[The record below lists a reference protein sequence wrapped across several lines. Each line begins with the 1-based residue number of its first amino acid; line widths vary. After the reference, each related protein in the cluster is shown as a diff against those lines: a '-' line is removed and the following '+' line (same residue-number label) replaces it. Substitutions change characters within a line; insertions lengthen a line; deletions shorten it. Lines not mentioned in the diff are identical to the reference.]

1 MKKFTGRL
9 SASFIILSLL
19 LTGCGGADKAGNNAA
34 PGASKTPGTQIAFE
48 NVFAETPMTVA
59 LDSIDYNGVV
69 SAGDRVYFSGYTQY
83 NRETMD
89 DGTDVRSALMK
100 LISCDF
106 NGENVKTHWEYEFR
120 NDGAAKIRDLTQLSA
135 FDVDADGNVWLLLN
149 TTHEDETDARDP
161 VYEDKKS
168 LIKLSPDGAELCN
181 IDDLSEAGGG
191 ELANIY
197 VQEMTHDASGNI
209 YLKGEGIYV
218 FSSDGSY
225 AFAVTE
231 TPYIERMAAT
241 DTGDVMYIMNDA
253 ATAGNA
259 YLFKTIDFAAGAAS
273 DKVLKYSGTHYFN
286 ECYRG
291 NSGYIFYYPYQ
302 KGIYGMKRDTVTGE
316 KVLDFVNSDI
326 SSAGSKS
333 FCSTDD
339 GGFIMTGSEYD
350 GRTGEQTTAAFLLTE
365 NKNATLEGKT
375 VLTLGVLYGNA
386 DDVTR
391 FNKAS
396 KTARIIVKDYAEY
409 NTADDRTRGQTQLDL
424 DIISSRGPDII
435 SMQQGS
441 SAKYVS
447 KGALADLTPFL
458 DSGKHGVLRENLFE
472 NILTAGSPDGNIY
485 HITPRFTIMTLAGKA
500 SIFGDGAG
508 ITTAKLAEIADA
520 HPDAAVM
527 QNMTSDTWLVN
538 ALWLGMDT
546 YVDWAAGTC
555 AFNSQDFIDSL
566 NFSKR
571 FPMEIDYNA
580 MNDASAYMERERD
593 METTFPEERTL
604 LMNYTVYGPRVARD
618 MDFMFGEKSALVG
631 YPTTGDNGN
640 VISPW
645 GGYAITAASQNKD
658 IAWEFICD
666 VITHAD
672 DEDNKPSSIFN
683 GMSINKNVF
692 EAKARAE
699 MIPLEDRDFENGV
712 QTIRPYPEGG
722 SSGNILYSADDIDK
736 TDPFFDNYALTQ
748 DDVDRATRAITGA
761 RTLFSTDEQIS
772 AIIMEEAQ
780 AFWSG
785 AKSAEET
792 ANIIQSR
799 VSLYV
804 SESS

>member
-1 MKKFTGRL
+1 MKKGRFTAL
-9 SASFIILSLL
+9 LILLSLAL
-19 LTGCGGADKAGNNAA
+19 AGCGGAEKGGSDLS

-69 SAGDRVYFSGYTQY
+69 SAGERVYFSGYTQY

-89 DGTDVRSALMK
+89 DGTDVRSALFK
-100 LISCDF
+100 VVSCDF
-106 NGENVKTHWEYEFR
+106 NGENVKTHWESEFR
-120 NDGAAKIRDLTQLSA
+120 NDSAAKVRDLTQLSA
-135 FDVDADGNVWLLLN
+135 FDADAAGNVWLLLN
-149 TTHEDETDARDP
+149 STHMDETDARSP

-168 LIKLSPDGAELCN
+168 LVKLAPDGAEIYN
-181 IDDLSEAGGG
+181 VDLSAAGNG
-191 ELANIY
+191 ELDGIY
-197 VQEMTHDASGNI
+197 VQAMTHDLSGNI
-209 YLKGEGIYV
+209 YLQGEGVYV
-218 FSSDGSY
+218 FSADGSY
-225 AFAVTE
+225 AFTLTE
-231 TPYIERMAAT
+231 ATYIERMTAT
-241 DTGDVMYIMNDA
+241 DAGDVMYITRDA
-253 ATAGNA
+253 AAAGNA
-259 YLFKTIDFAAGAAS
+259 YLFKTIDFAAGAAG
-273 DKVLKYSGTHYFN
+273 DTVKYIGAHYFN

-291 NSGYIFYYPYQ
+291 NNGYMFYYQYQ
-302 KGIYGMKRDTVTGE
+302 NGIFGMKRDTAESE
-316 KVLDFVNSDI
+316 KVVDFVNSDI
-326 SSAGSKS
+326 SFSGDQM
-333 FCSTDD
+333 FFPTDD
-339 GGFIMTGSEYD
+339 GGFIMLSNQYN
-350 GRTGEQTTAAFLLTE
+350 GRTGERTSAVSRLTE
-365 NKNATLEGKT
+365 DKNATLEGKT
-375 VLTLGVLYGNA
+375 VLTLGVLYGSA

-435 SMQQGS
+435 SIQQGS
-441 SAKYVS
+441 STKYAS

-472 NILTAGSPDGNIY
+472 NILTAGSSDGKIY
-485 HITPRFTIMTLAGKA
+485 NITPRFTIMTLAGKA

-508 ITTAKLAEIADA
+508 ITTAKLAEIADK
-520 HPDAAVM
+520 HPDAAIM
-527 QNMTSDTWLVN
+527 QDMTSGTWLTYAV
-538 ALWLGMDT
+538 WLGMDA

-555 AFNSQDFIDSL
+555 AFNSQDFIDAL

-580 MNDASAYMERERD
+580 MNEASAYMERERD
-593 METTFPEERTL
+593 KETMFPEERTL
-604 LMNYTVYGPRVARD
+604 LMNYTVYGPRTAHD
-618 MDFMFGEKSALVG
+618 MDFIFGEKSALVG

-640 VISPW
+640 VISA
-645 GGYAITAASQNKD
+645 GSGYAITAASQNKD

-666 VITHAD
+666 IINHAD
-672 DEDNKPSSIFN
+672 DADNEAHSIFS

-699 MIPLEDRDFENGV
+699 LIPLEDRDFENGV
-712 QTIRPYPEGG
+712 QTIRPYPDGG
-722 SSGNILYSADDIDK
+722 SSGQILYSADDIDK
-736 TDPFFDNYALTQ
+736 TDPFFDDYALTQ

-761 RTLFSTDEQIS
+761 RTLFSTDEQILD
-772 AIIMEEAQ
+772 IIMEEAQ

-799 VSLYV
+799 ASLYV